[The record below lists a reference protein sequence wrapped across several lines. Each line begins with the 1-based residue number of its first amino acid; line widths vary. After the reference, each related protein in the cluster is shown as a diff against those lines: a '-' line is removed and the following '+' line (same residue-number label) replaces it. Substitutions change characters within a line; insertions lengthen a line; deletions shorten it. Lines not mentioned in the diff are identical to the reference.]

1 MQKQESMGNSSH
13 TEILDDGWRVTIG
26 EDDLPDFCPYYT
38 GNGRIGT
45 RVGPLVLDRGGDARP
60 LQAEPGL

>member
-1 MQKQESMGNSSH
+1 M
-13 TEILDDGWRVTIG
+13 TEDN
-26 EDDLPDFCPYYT
+26 EHS
-38 GNGRIGT
+38 RIGT